1 MSGGSSLA
9 SRISPHWALKI
20 FPNELKFDMK
30 NEAKS
35 NAKKWVKSLEVGSSI
50 IHWDGKM

>member
-1 MSGGSSLA
+1 M
-9 SRISPHWALKI
+9 
-20 FPNELKFDMK
+20 E

-35 NAKKWVKSLEVGSSI
+35 NGENWVRSLEVGSSI